1 MEKDKLMRR
10 YRPTRWTS
18 LSLLALMGVL
28 LLSALS
34 EARER
39 DWQRR
44 EVEWHAGRGLRI
56 KAIHYPRDREPVR
69 RSSVRRKLGHEAN
82 RRAKAEERSAADSRA
97 VTTSDARVSVRTLDV
112 NSPPVEG
119 FVPWVAV
126 SITQERS
133 ADLDFEAVPER
144 SLVGRYPTGVTP
156 SEDYAIGIFDTGA
169 GVHLMGYEA
178 AQRAGLYSN
187 GMVTGNEITLAGAT
201 SSVDTSVSYPLGLFI
216 DGLGAVDPETLKL
229 DSSSMKGQSNVA
241 IAVGQRPVG
250 RCDLPTA
257 IGAPFGAYY
266 TTVIYND
273 RPLTITRDGIEYS
286 TPDIILYDHGDPE
299 TPSFAYSIPLELR
312 PLGGISVQYIPTV
325 DFGLGGL
332 GGDLG
337 DLDDILGGFG
347 GGGSDF
353 PPSIPSV
360 IIGNSSQSLF
370 FVHSV
375 DLRDEGSTALDR
387 TRFMIDTGAQVTVV
401 GSRIAARLRLNP
413 LEAEFEVEIEDVT
426 CTVAMYPGFHLDS
439 LDIPA
444 LGDWLRAT
452 NVPVVLIDIGSSEG
466 GTLDGIIGMNLFNDF
481 NLILKGG
488 GLLPGEDPALEFE
501 PIDRESVSSQ

>member
-1 MEKDKLMRR
+1 MKR
-10 YRPTRWTS
+10 YWPIRWTT
-18 LSLLALMGVL
+18 LSLLALMCGM
-28 LLSALS
+28 LLSGLS
-34 EARER
+34 DARER

-44 EVEWHAGRGLRI
+44 KVDWHVGRGQRI

-69 RSSVRRKLGHEAN
+69 RSSVRRKLGHEAS
-82 RRAKAEERSAADSRA
+82 RRPKAEERSAADSGA
-97 VTTSDARVSVRTLDV
+97 VTTSRARVSVQTLDV

-126 SITQERS
+126 SITKERS

-144 SLVGRYPTGVTP
+144 SLVGRYPVGVTP

-187 GMVTGNEITLAGAT
+187 GMVTGNEVTIGGAT
-201 SSVDTSVSYPLGLFI
+201 STVDTSVSYPLGLFV
-216 DGLGAVDPETLKL
+216 DGLGAIDPETLKL
-229 DSSSMKGQSNVA
+229 DTSSMKGQSNVA
-241 IAVGQRPVG
+241 LAVGQRPVG
-250 RCDLPTA
+250 RPDLPTA
-257 IGAPFGAYY
+257 IGAPLSAYY

-273 RPLTITRDGIEYS
+273 RPLTIMRDGNEYS
-286 TPDIILYDHGDPE
+286 TPDIILYDHGDPD
-299 TPSFAYSIPLELR
+299 TPSFPYAIPLELR

-332 GGDLG
+332 GGDL
-337 DLDDILGGFG
+337 DSILGGFG

-401 GSRIAARLRLNP
+401 GSRIAARLRLNAS
-413 LEAEFEVEIEDVT
+413 EAEFEVEIEDVT
-426 CTVAMYPGFHLDS
+426 GTVTMYPGFHLDS

-444 LGDWLRAT
+444 LGDWLHAT
-452 NVPVVLIDIGSSEG
+452 HVPVVLIDIGSPEG

-481 NLILKGG
+481 NLILRGG
-488 GLLPGEDPALEFE
+488 GLVPGEDPSLEFE
-501 PIDRESVSSQ
+501 PIDWDSVVSSQ